1 MSFYQFHLVSLHYL
15 TAYDHL
21 INPQSWSQQLK
32 AFIAVP
38 LAINLEHLIDSRAK
52 VALHLYF
59 QLNLVAIISLSLNRS
74 IGPLA
79 VGYLDAILPIDQL
92 ITILA
97 PLSFI
102 LITNLNAVVK
112 ILSCR
117 RNFRI
122 ATAID

>member
-1 MSFYQFHLVSLHYL
+1 MSFYQFHLVSLRYL
-15 TAYDHL
+15 TAYGHL
-21 INPQSWSQQLK
+21 INPQSWSQLLK
-32 AFIAVP
+32 AFIAV
-38 LAINLEHLIDSRAK
+38 LLVYNREHLIDSRAK

-59 QLNLVAIISLSLNRS
+59 QLSLVATISLSLNRS

-79 VGYLDAILPIDQL
+79 AGYLDAILPIDQL
-92 ITILA
+92 TTILA

-102 LITNLNAVVK
+102 LIANLSAVVK

-122 ATAID
+122 AAAND